1 MTDNVQVTP
10 GSGSDP
16 NVATDEVG
24 GVHYQKI
31 KLFDASAD
39 SINAAV
45 VTPAGAL
52 KTDGSGVTQPVSG
65 SVTAVQAS
73 AANLNATVS
82 GTVNAVQSG
91 AWTVTANAGA
101 GTFAISGAVTN
112 AGTFAVQDSQVVA
125 DNAAFTD
132 GTTKVFVSGHI
143 FDETAGTALTEN
155 DAAVSRINANRAQ
168 VMVLEDDAT
177 RGRRVTVTA
186 ANALKVDNSAVTQPV
201 SGTVTA
207 NAGTG
212 TFAVSGAVTNAGT
225 FAVQDSQVVA
235 DNAGFTDGTTKVFV
249 SGHIFDETAGTA
261 LTENDAAAS
270 RINSNRAQVMVIEDD
285 ATRGRRVTVTAA
297 NALKVDGSAVTQPVS
312 LAGNQAVNLA
322 QVGGNT
328 VSAGNGASGTG
339 VLRVTIASDS
349 TGQIGQ
355 VPLTSGGLSISRK
368 LSAASTNATNV
379 KSGAGQ
385 VYAVHCMNTN
395 AALRYLKLYDKA
407 SAPTVGTDTPVIT
420 VPLPTNVPIAIQPA
434 CGIAFANG
442 IGFAMTTG
450 IADSDATA
458 VAANEIVLNLLYK

>member
-1 MTDNVQVTP
+1 VYREGNVTYQSIDVDPGTGQSKQPVAVDIVAGTDIQVVKADIG
-10 GSGSDP
+10 GSGQSIP
-16 NVATDEVG
+16 LTAG
-24 GVHYQKI
+24 QK
-31 KLFDASAD
+31 
-39 SINAAV
+39 
-45 VTPAGAL
+45 
-52 KTDGSGVTQPVSG
+52 
-65 SVTAVQAS
+65 S
-73 AANLNATVS
+73 AANSVPVVLASDQTPISVADGGGSMSVDDGGGSLTVD
-82 GTVNAVQSG
+82 G
-91 AWTVTANAGA
+91 TVTANIGTSNGLALDATLTNGSQKTKIVDSGGA
-101 GTFAISGAVTN
+101 NV
-112 AGTFAVQDSQVVA
+112 
-125 DNAAFTD
+125 
-132 GTTKVFVSGHI
+132 
-143 FDETAGTALTEN
+143 
-155 DAAVSRINANRAQ
+155 AAVS
-168 VMVLEDDAT
+168 
-177 RGRRVTVTA
+177 A
-186 ANALKVDNSAVTQPV
+186 AGALKVDNSAVTQPV

-212 TFAVSGAVTNAGT
+212 TFTVSGAVTNAGT
-225 FAVQDSQVVA
+225 FAVQDSQAVA

-249 SGHIFDETAGTA
+249 SGYILDETAGAA

-312 LAGNQAVNLA
+312 LAGNQAVNIA
-322 QVGGNT
+322 QLGGNT

-339 VLRVTIASDS
+339 VLRVTVASDS

-379 KSGAGQ
+379 KASAGQ

-420 VPLPTNVPIAIQPA
+420 VPLPTNAPVVIQPA